1 MKSSLLQLKSQ
12 SPRGEDGAQQV
23 RRGYPLTDYHYQA
36 TAEAPAAALAAQ
48 PSVNTTAHRAE
59 MRSFRK
65 LSMSAV
71 GAESRWQFG
80 FEASVFA
87 LVVGLAGWSLVAL
100 VSLMQQTAGG
110 WYPIH

>member
-1 MKSSLLQLKSQ
+1 MKSSLLEFEDQTIDRNTDVYKSR
-12 SPRGEDGAQQV
+12 PGF
-23 RRGYPLTDYHYQA
+23 PLTDYNYQPTTEAPLHA
-36 TAEAPAAALAAQ
+36 TAHN
-48 PSVNTTAHRAE
+48 PSVGTTTHTAE

-65 LSMSAV
+65 LSMSAI

-80 FEASVFA
+80 FEATVLAF
-87 LVVGLAGWSLVAL
+87 VVGLAGWSLVAL